1 VCKQQTKAEDL
12 PDPWHCPKCKGDFDS
27 LLNQYLENPQTSIQN
42 RDFCDLCGHGEEI
55 LPNSGNGNLIPCKR
69 CIRAFHVFC
78 AGEKEDILEDRKRY
92 WSWECPECS
101 GTAAQKF
108 SWSRLSLPVEQPIDA
123 KEIFVEHKT
132 TTRGQG
138 PVMEL
143 EAGDGL
149 GGPEAAPI
157 GRGNKAKGRGA
168 KEGKNRTPAPAEPLI
183 SSKAAPNTSVYFCDD
198 EGDVEPA
205 GSKSKKKEACAST
218 DSDAKPR
225 GRGRPRKNLLSGGL
239 ESKR

>member
-1 VCKQQTKAEDL
+1 
-12 PDPWHCPKCKGDFDS
+12 
-27 LLNQYLENPQTSIQN
+27 
-42 RDFCDLCGHGEEI
+42 
-55 LPNSGNGNLIPCKR
+55 
-69 CIRAFHVFC
+69 
-78 AGEKEDILEDRKRY
+78 
-92 WSWECPECS
+92 
-101 GTAAQKF
+101 
-108 SWSRLSLPVEQPIDA
+108 VEQPIDA

-168 KEGKNRTPAPAEPLI
+168 KEGKNKTPAPAAEPLT
-183 SSKAAPNTSVYFCDD
+183 SSKPAPNTSVYYCDD

-205 GSKSKKKEACAST
+205 GSKSKKKETCAST